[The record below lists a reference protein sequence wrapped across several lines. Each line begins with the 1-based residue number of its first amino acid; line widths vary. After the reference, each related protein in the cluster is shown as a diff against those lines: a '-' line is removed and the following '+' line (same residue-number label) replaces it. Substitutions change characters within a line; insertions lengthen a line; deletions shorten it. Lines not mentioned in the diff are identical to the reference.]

1 MAGRS
6 KRRPA
11 SGFEEASDSS
21 VEEEPKEARSPG
33 KKRSGSHKA
42 ARREEAEEAEE
53 EEVVRSDGAFA
64 AADLLPKFGGVAGR
78 GEADKAVRAIVGE
91 LREACGACRYRRIC
105 GFAPVAFQVR
115 RSRDGEK
122 ARHAHHAVLKAGVAR
137 LERVPGWHKAILG
150 VLAEREKD
158 ALLAGCLIAT
168 AWAKKPDKLKK
179 LVEYTATRCDV
190 DKLRE
195 EQREEKPHVHSEDDE
210 PAGGDERPGV
220 PRFGSI
226 DPEKLRARMFR
237 GQVLRLVAFG
247 REPDQLKMIKDLLV
261 LSSDD
266 EGRLFQYEAVAALA
280 LLTGLQRPGDKW
292 IAELEAKALAPFR
305 ATFASRDAG
314 DGAIDIFFPYRRGKR
329 RSYLYFRRDKQS
341 GETIVSADKVRTDS
355 LLYRTFRVFD
365 SDEKKTFRI
374 FKELCRHLNVRA
386 GKMNADQVLAGFE
399 RLERGDL
406 LLLGLYA
413 PALARAVGH
422 FLGIEDYHLL
432 VKFLYK
438 LRAESGRRGGPR
450 VPAHE
455 KIAEARAEWDSLRGA
470 LGEDFVKEVF
480 AVLFKLNASYVKSA
494 YTTDTY
500 IKIGEVAYLLTA
512 LAGWNPKGLE
522 IELKKGKKS
531 LALIAYGLQ
540 PPDKWSAIR
549 VRHLQAAREKIAGDS
564 DLERAAEVGMRY
576 MARSHRF
583 ESFTLLKQA
592 VEANKLPVNGISEED
607 AHRDLEIDSTPPGRR
622 PEDELETSADNYSS
636 KESDDDTGVDLEAVE
651 APPPKPKP
659 VKSQGLV
666 GQRNVSFDDDS
677 DEKPAPKK
685 GPVKKK

>member
-21 VEEEPKEARSPG
+21 VEEKPRAESRDDRRDDARS
-33 KKRSGSHKA
+33 SQ
-42 ARREEAEEAEE
+42 
-53 EEVVRSDGAFA
+53 AFA
-64 AADLLPKFGGVAGR
+64 PADLLPKFSGVAGR

-105 GFAPVAFQVR
+105 GFAPVAFQIKRVHKG
-115 RSRDGEK
+115 DD
-122 ARHAHHAVLKAGVAR
+122 ARHAHHRVLKAGVER
-137 LERVPGWHKAILG
+137 LEKVPGWHKAILS

-158 ALLAGCLIAT
+158 ALLAGCLLAT

-190 DKLRE
+190 EKLRA
-195 EQREEKPHVHSEDDE
+195 EQREEKPHVHSDDDDHD
-210 PAGGDERPGV
+210 GDDDRPGI
-220 PRFGSI
+220 PKLGAI

-237 GQVLRLVAFG
+237 GQVLRLIAFG
-247 REPDQLKMIKDLLV
+247 REPEQLKLIKDLLV

-280 LLTGLQRPGDKW
+280 LLSGLQRPGDKW

-341 GETIVSADKVRTDS
+341 GETVISVDKVRTDS
-355 LLYRTFRVFD
+355 LLYRSFRVFD

-374 FKELCRHLNVRA
+374 FKELLRHLNVRA

-399 RLERGDL
+399 RIERGDL

-422 FLGIEDYHLL
+422 FLGVADYHLL

-455 KIAEARAEWDSLRGA
+455 KVAEARAEWDSLRGA
-470 LGEDFVKEVF
+470 LGEEFVKEVF
-480 AVLFKLNASYVKSA
+480 ASLFKLNASYVKSA

-549 VRHLQAAREKIAGDS
+549 VRHLQAARDKVAGDA
-564 DLERAAEVGMRY
+564 DLERASEIGMRY

-583 ESFTLLKQA
+583 ETFGQLRDA
-592 VEANKLPVNGISEED
+592 ADGGKLPANGVSEHD
-607 AHRDLEIDSTPPGRR
+607 AHRDLEIDSTPPMRQGK
-622 PEDELETSADNYSS
+622 EEELETSADNYSS
-636 KESDDDTGVDLEAVE
+636 KESDGNDDTGVDLHAKE
-651 APPPKPKP
+651 APPPRAKAP

-666 GQRNVSFDDDS
+666 GQRNVSF
-677 DEKPAPKK
+677 
-685 GPVKKK
+685 